1 MEGKKIKL
9 ETTNTAE
16 MERPKQPSGN
26 PSYVPIKV
34 KSEMLPLEDYKK
46 LMDMKASSSLLND
59 YIKSKSRV
67 PLPNNLD
74 KEANQSYSANMKTG
88 IKRTYEEHR
97 DIYSLNKTYCCYKP
111 STNYV
116 SDLDGLAPSKSRK
129 ATEPPNYLVA
139 VGCRACY
146 VYRMV
151 AKGTKECPKCRGELI
166 HFDKGKSPE
175 KCPANNMG

>member
-1 MEGKKIKL
+1 
-9 ETTNTAE
+9 

-46 LMDMKASSSLLND
+46 LMDMK
-59 YIKSKSRV
+59 
-67 PLPNNLD
+67 
-74 KEANQSYSANMKTG
+74 ANQSYSANMKTG

-151 AKGTKECPKCRGELI
+151 AKGTKECPKCGGELI